1 MTPRKITPRK
11 VTPTKWADVKA
22 RIEAK
27 AAAAEKAGKTLT
39 VTVVNLSK
47 S

>member
-1 MTPRKITPRK
+1 MTPRK

-22 RIEAK
+22 RIAAK
-27 AAAAEKAGKTLT
+27 AAEAEKAGKTLM